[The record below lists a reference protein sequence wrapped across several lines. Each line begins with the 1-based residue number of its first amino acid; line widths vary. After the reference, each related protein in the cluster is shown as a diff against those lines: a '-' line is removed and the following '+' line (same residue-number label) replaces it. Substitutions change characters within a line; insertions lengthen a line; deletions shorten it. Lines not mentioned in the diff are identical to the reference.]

1 MIEAMG
7 AAFPKRRF
15 LISRESRP
23 AFARYARLHQD
34 RVRGRR
40 VILAPERAYEVD
52 PVGEAVLA
60 LCDGELTV
68 GEIVEHLA
76 SIYSAPVDIIANDVG
91 KMLQGLADKR
101 LLRDGPDSRAPAS
114 LSPAARSY
122 PYSPGGPAGL
132 LAELTRN

>member
-114 LSPAARSY
+114 LRPPLGRIRILPADQRACW
-122 PYSPGGPAGL
+122 
-132 LAELTRN
+132 RN